1 VGFSFFAL
9 LRYSINIACLLV
21 DYLNLDFMTIDDALA
36 AQPPQTRCDASFDL
50 AVSDSAESLRQ
61 RIIVPLDV
69 PNLNAAIELID
80 RLPDVTFWKVGLELF
95 VSTGAQIIQVL
106 KEREKRVFLDLKFHD
121 IPNTVAGACR
131 SAAGYGVDLL
141 TVHATV
147 GKPALTAAMVAVAEG
162 AAGAGV
168 KPPQVIA
175 ITLLTSLN
183 SRELAFDL
191 HIPLELPEY
200 ALKMALLA
208 QDSGLNG
215 VVCSPH
221 EVADLR
227 RSCRSGFI
235 FVCPGVRPKWATK
248 GDQQRTLTPSQAITA
263 GADYLVIGRPI
274 TAAPDPRSA
283 WQRIIS
289 EE

>member
-1 VGFSFFAL
+1 
-9 LRYSINIACLLV
+9 
-21 DYLNLDFMTIDDALA
+21 MTI
-36 AQPPQTRCDASFDL
+36 
-50 AVSDSAESLRQ
+50 AE

-69 PNLNAAIELID
+69 PTLAAASELID

-95 VSTGAQIIQVL
+95 VSTGAGIIQLL
-106 KEREKRVFLDLKFHD
+106 KERDKRVFLDLKFHD

-131 SAAGYGVDLL
+131 AAASYGVDLL
-141 TVHATV
+141 TVHATA
-147 GKPALTAAMVAVAEG
+147 GKPALTAAMLAIAEG
-162 AAGAGV
+162 AQAAGV

-175 ITLLTSLN
+175 ITLLTSIN

-227 RSCRSGFI
+227 RSCQDGLI
-235 FVCPGVRPKWATK
+235 FVCPGVRPTWAAK
-248 GDQQRTLTPSQAITA
+248 GDQQRTLTPSQAIKA

-274 TAAPDPRSA
+274 TADPNPQAA
-283 WQRIIS
+283 WERVIG
-289 EE
+289 EKDFHFKEN